1 MKRISFRHLALN
13 LTANLAACL
22 AAAPLVLGLAACDKK
37 DAANGA
43 LSGEPIAKVAA
54 PAGQIWSDVVAK
66 TPEGGYRMG
75 NPDAPIKL
83 VEYGS
88 LTCPHCGQFAQESGE
103 ELRSSFVN
111 SGRVSFEFRNFVRD
125 PIDLT
130 ASQLTRCGTPESF
143 FALTEHAFA
152 NQTAMIEKVQAAGD
166 AAYNAAIQQPEARRG
181 IALAEL
187 TGLIDFFAARGIARE
202 QAEACLAD
210 GAAAKALAQATQDQG
225 AQYNIEGTPTFLING
240 QKVDMNT
247 WPELKA
253 RLESLG
259 AR

>member
-1 MKRISFRHLALN
+1 MNRISFRHLALG
-13 LTANLAACL
+13 AIAIPLA
-22 AAAPLVLGLAACDKK
+22 LGLAACDKK
-37 DAANGA
+37 DKDNTS
-43 LSGEPIAKVAA
+43 LSGEPITRVAA
-54 PAGQIWSDVVAK
+54 PAGKSWTDVVVK
-66 TPEGGYRMG
+66 TAEGGYRMG

-88 LTCPHCGQFAQESGE
+88 LTCPHCGHFAQESGE
-103 ELRSSFVN
+103 ELRANFID

-130 ASQLTRCGTPESF
+130 AAQLTRCGTPESYF
-143 FALTEHAFA
+143 PLTEQAFA
-152 NQTAMIEKVQAAGD
+152 NQEDMIKNVQAVGD
-166 AAYNAAIQQPEARRG
+166 AAYAAAIKQPENQRG
-181 IALAEL
+181 AAIAKIA
-187 TGLIDFFAARGIARE
+187 GLLDFFAARGISTE
-202 QAEACLAD
+202 QAKACLAD
-210 GAAAKALAQATQDQG
+210 GATAKALAQATQDQG

-240 QKVDMNT
+240 QKVEMNA